1 MLQSTFLWYLVQVN
15 QYQSLSIAAEQ
26 LHVSQPALSTGIK
39 KLEQQLGVKLLE
51 RTYKGVT
58 LTEEGKKV
66 VALAE
71 QAFGYFDQIE
81 AMFQP
86 SSTTEF
92 DQDLGDL
99 MLYSNPAYTPTLMKA
114 LLSKHD
120 SAEHA
125 IMQLT
130 ELTPD
135 TDVTELF
142 QNDPQAVT
150 FGIVSENYKLSSGIA
165 YTPLRTSKAYVMC
178 SHDFPYI
185 PPDKSSISFKEL
197 VKLPLAISKVSF
209 GFQKSLYKN
218 VQLYGEPN
226 IKVLAPSH
234 ASVTSAVQSGIAYA
248 FTNKFFPP
256 TAGNTLRYIPIRNS
270 PKYYLALTYN
280 KNLDPQ
286 KIATLAELLKQ
297 HL

>member
-1 MLQSTFLWYLVQVN
+1 MLQTTFLWYLVQVN

-81 AMFQP
+81 AMVQP
-86 SSTTEF
+86 SSITEF
-92 DQDLGDL
+92 DNNLSDL

-120 SAEHA
+120 TTESA
-125 IMQLT
+125 IMRLT
-130 ELTPD
+130 ELTPEVD
-135 TDVTELF
+135 TEQLIL
-142 QNDPQAVT
+142 NNPQAIL
-150 FGIVSENYKLSSGIA
+150 FGIVSETHNFSPGIS

-185 PPDKSSISFKEL
+185 PPNKSSISFKEL

-218 VQLYGEPN
+218 LQLYGEPN

-270 PKYYLALTYN
+270 SKYYLAMTYN
-280 KNLDPQ
+280 KDINPQ
-286 KIATLAELLKQ
+286 KITTLAELLKQ
-297 HL
+297 HF